1 MQTKTRKHPVIL
13 SILLALIPVVFM
25 SAAGTAIAI
34 TEASDENSLIFQ
46 GIAAGLSA
54 LVGLLLVKALKHPYS
69 EVGFSPLRRGSFKT
83 VLFCIPFI
91 AIEMASIVLMPTN
104 ILNGTRLA
112 IIIVFTLLVGLNE
125 ELFFRGLMLRVLQQ
139 IGVKKAIIISSVIFG
154 AGHAATAL
162 SGVSPQYVV
171 LQIVFAFL
179 FGFVAAEF
187 AMITK
192 SILPMIAW
200 HFVHDLIGFIV
211 GGVGEVVEGKDFII
225 LIVQTIILL
234 ATAILY
240 WRKSTAQAEV

>member
-34 TEASDENSLIFQ
+34 TEAGDEKSLILQ
-46 GIAAGLSA
+46 GVAAGLSA
-54 LVGLLLVKALKHPYS
+54 LVGLLLVKVLKHPYS
-69 EVGFSPLRRGSFKT
+69 EVGFSPLRRGSFKS

-91 AIEMASIVLMPTN
+91 AVEVATIVSTPIGTM
-104 ILNGTRLA
+104 NGGRLA

-154 AGHAATAL
+154 VGHASTAL
-162 SGVSPQYVV
+162 SGASPQYVV
-171 LQIVFAFL
+171 LQILFAFL

-187 AMITK
+187 AVITK

-200 HFVHDLIGFIV
+200 HFIHDLIGFIV
-211 GGVGEVVEGKDFII
+211 DGVGDVVEGKDFII
-225 LIVQTIILL
+225 LIVQTVILL
-234 ATAILY
+234 VTAVLY